1 MTMVT
6 NVSNRTLCLGGVTLG
21 PREMDDVNV
30 PARKLANHLFVRSGL
45 VEVSGLSAPAPAPT
59 QEPEE
64 PEQSESEEDGGE
76 EAAGSDEEVAL
87 EEMDRD
93 QLAEYAREHYPD
105 LFIGNKGRE
114 RLLSDILEDE

>member
-30 PARKLANHLFVRSGL
+30 PARKLANHLFVRTGL
-45 VEVSGLSAPAPAPT
+45 VEVSGLSAPAPAPA

-64 PEQSESEEDGGE
+64 PEAPESEEDGGE
-76 EAAGSDEEVAL
+76 EAAESDEVAL
-87 EEMDRD
+87 EDMDRD

-114 RLLSDILEDE
+114 RLLSDILEAE